1 MQMNIC
7 SFLNLHIYF
16 IMERPMEGL
25 FFSLTTIKPIT
36 DIHRTEYQEKENQI
50 VFTKYVTTF
59 HTKQSKH
66 QLVYYSR

>member
-36 DIHRTEYQEKENQI
+36 DIHRTEYQAKENQN

-59 HTKQSKH
+59 HTKQSYH
-66 QLVYYSR
+66 